1 MEITTEEYRVVAA
14 IDYQTTKVT
23 FEGELRLPGIDD
35 YEPIAELLNQIIV
48 AVPAQIILDL
58 RQLRSLNSSGI
69 IVLATFVIDISEQE
83 AIHMTVRGSQ
93 AIAWQ
98 TKALKNFRRLMPKLQ
113 LEWE

>member
-1 MEITTEEYRVVAA
+1 MEITTEEYRVVSA
-14 IDYQTTKVT
+14 IDHQTTTVI

-35 YEPIAELLNQIIV
+35 YESIAELLNQIIV
-48 AVPAQIILDL
+48 AVPTQIILDL

-83 AIHMTVRGSQ
+83 VIEMTVQGSQ
-93 AIAWQ
+93 AIVWQ
-98 TKALKNFRRLMPKLQ
+98 TKALKNFHRLMPKLQ